1 MDKTE
6 GQMIDPSELEIA
18 SMQHCLGPLGDFVE
32 SLGMNRPLADYS
44 KQEVLDLIDVIV
56 TTYQERMVT
65 EHERIAER
73 DRSFLE
79 ARLARPQPI
88 RGPGVPF

>member
-1 MDKTE
+1 
-6 GQMIDPSELEIA
+6 
-18 SMQHCLGPLGDFVE
+18 
-32 SLGMNRPLADYS
+32 
-44 KQEVLDLIDVIV
+44 
-56 TTYQERMVT
+56 MVT